1 MDMGDPSPGDLSHGD
16 LHWQTQPLETQAP
29 WGAFGTHTIDFLT
42 FLCYRR
48 HFGYIHSISL
58 HFFTTGSILDTYNR
72 FLYISLLQEAFW
84 IHTIDFFTFLYYR
97 RHFGYIQ
104 SISVHFFTTGGMGDP
119 SLGDPSLGDPSL
131 GDLSRGDLHW
141 QTQPLETQAPWETR
155 IREAHN

>member
-1 MDMGDPSPGDLSHGD
+1 M
-16 LHWQTQPLETQAP
+16 
-29 WGAFGTHTIDFLT
+29 HTIDFCT
-42 FLCYRR
+42 FLYYRR
-48 HFGYIHSISL
+48 HLRYAYKRFLYISLLQEAFSVRIQSISL
-58 HFFTTGSILDTYNR
+58 HFFTTRGILDTYNR